1 MTEKNLVEL
10 EKYLKTGSHIGTRFK
25 TGNMKRYIFKKRKDG
40 LNVLDV
46 ENIDEKIKIAAEFI
60 SRFDLDK
67 LVVVSRRVYGKTAVN
82 KFAEATGA
90 KALTGRF
97 VPGTFTNPSGK
108 EFIEPMVVLV
118 SDPEV
123 DSQAVKEAIKVR
135 ALVVAL
141 ASTNNYLKDIDL
153 IIPINN
159 KGRKSLALVFW
170 LLAREI
176 LKKKGEIK
184 KDSDFSM
191 TESDFEYEMQEGS
204 EREDDDGQKRFNR
217 RGREENKRPFRR
229 SY

>member
-1 MTEKNLVEL
+1 MAEKNLVEL
-10 EKYLKTGSHIGTRFK
+10 ERYLKTGSHIGTRFK
-25 TGNMKRYIFKKRKDG
+25 TGSMKRYIFKKRKDG

-46 ENIDEKIKIAAEFI
+46 ENIDEKIRVAAEFI
-60 SRFDLDK
+60 SRFELSR
-67 LVVVSRRVYGKTAVN
+67 LVVVSRRVYGKTAVT

-90 KALTGRF
+90 RALTGRF

-108 EFIEPMVVLV
+108 EFIEPHIVLV

-135 ALVVAL
+135 VPVVAL

-191 TESDFEYEMQEGS
+191 AESDFEYEMQEGS
-204 EREDDDGQKRFNR
+204 EREEDDSQKRFDR
-217 RGREENKRPFRR
+217 RGREGNKRPFRR
-229 SY
+229 SW